1 MSIKSGNKWFFP
13 NHIVHI
19 LPYQFV
25 LKKKQNKPKKKNKTN
40 QKKNNLSLSVQ
51 SPEPSGSC
59 VFLHSVQSYNT
70 AICGRIGL

>member
-25 LKKKQNKPKKKNKTN
+25 LKKKQNKPKKKN
-40 QKKNNLSLSVQ
+40 LSLSVQ